1 MAGALMTSWGSHQ
14 VAPSW
19 RHGGAIRW
27 RPHDV
32 MGEPSGGALMTSW
45 DSIRWSPM
53 TSWGRHLMA
62 PSWHDESS
70 IRFCPHDVMRSA
82 IYWVF
87 SHFLGVLF
95 INFFNFKHCT
105 NTHQMTPLLFKY
117 YLSKFRGGW
126 RVSVYSYTAAA
137 TGGVDG
143 SQFGKTWYSNDLL
156 IHRWI
161 FNSILNKCS

>member
-1 MAGALMTSWGSHQ
+1 MLYISGSMRHSESSWL
-14 VAPSW
+14 APSW
-19 RHGGAIRW
+19 RHEGAIRW

-70 IRFCPHDVMRSA
+70 IRFCLHDVMRSA

-126 RVSVYSYTAAA
+126 RVSVYSYTADA
-137 TGGVDG
+137 TVGVEW
-143 SQFGKTWYSNDLL
+143 KNKNE
-156 IHRWI
+156 IHI
-161 FNSILNKCS
+161 VHTVFNSVGFSCY